1 MVVPQSLQRH
11 RNSFDLLASQN
22 CFESLADQT
31 KIPDVSLIEFRL
43 NDLALP
49 IIMPRARLGGLE
61 IDHQL
66 EFGRLND
73 WQVSWR
79 VVFKT
84 LDDVTLLGGTTAA
97 SPAADERTMQK
108 FVPTA
113 EPVRRLLPGGRHSA
127 F

>member
-49 IIMPRARLGGLE
+49 RISDI
-61 IDHQL
+61 
-66 EFGRLND
+66 
-73 WQVSWR
+73 
-79 VVFKT
+79 
-84 LDDVTLLGGTTAA
+84 DDV
-97 SPAADERTMQK
+97 RQH
-108 FVPTA
+108 
-113 EPVRRLLPGGRHSA
+113 LPLWDLRSHVG
-127 F
+127 